1 MPHGTPLGAG
11 GRKDWG
17 LGCGPPHPLA
27 AQMAPCVSVFITD
40 FLIRCHLKQRVSGL
54 QMLQKHRLGAGGG
67 TPMTR
72 ALPSVTT
79 AYHEAT
85 QTLGTGG
92 LDLRCV
98 ILDKLLH
105 VSVLVPERG

>member
-1 MPHGTPLGAG
+1 MSFEAKGRWLTNASETQVG
-11 GRKDWG
+11 GRG
-17 LGCGPPHPLA
+17 
-27 AQMAPCVSVFITD
+27 
-40 FLIRCHLKQRVSGL
+40 R
-54 QMLQKHRLGAGGG
+54 

-105 VSVLVPERG
+105 VSVLVPEHG

>member
-1 MPHGTPLGAG
+1 
-11 GRKDWG
+11 
-17 LGCGPPHPLA
+17 
-27 AQMAPCVSVFITD
+27 
-40 FLIRCHLKQRVSGL
+40 
-54 QMLQKHRLGAGGG
+54 
-67 TPMTR
+67 MTR

>member
-1 MPHGTPLGAG
+1 
-11 GRKDWG
+11 
-17 LGCGPPHPLA
+17 
-27 AQMAPCVSVFITD
+27 
-40 FLIRCHLKQRVSGL
+40 
-54 QMLQKHRLGAGGG
+54 
-67 TPMTR
+67 MTR

-105 VSVLVPERG
+105 VSVLVPEHG